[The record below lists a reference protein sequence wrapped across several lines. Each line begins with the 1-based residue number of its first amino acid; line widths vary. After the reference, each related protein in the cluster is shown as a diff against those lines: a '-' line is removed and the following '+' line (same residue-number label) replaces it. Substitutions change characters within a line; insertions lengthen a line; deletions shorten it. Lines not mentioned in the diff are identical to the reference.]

1 MTGLDPTNQP
11 QRTLPRAKITAVIP
25 LYNGA
30 PFIAEAIESILAQS
44 LPADEIIVVDDG
56 STDDG
61 AEIVKRFLDR
71 GPIKLLAKENGG
83 QSSARNLGIRQA
95 EGELIALL
103 DQDDIWY
110 ENHLE
115 VLTKPFMEARPGHH
129 IGLVYGN
136 LDRINRDGR
145 MVRRNFLTESPSPHP
160 KTWIAECVAADM
172 FILPS
177 ASLGSKEAMIR
188 TGLFDERLSGYEDD
202 DLFSRMFSHGF
213 ELVYVPQPVT
223 KWRIYNTSTSYTPR
237 MARSRMIYFRK
248 LVDTY
253 PDEPD
258 AEMYWVR
265 DLIAPRF
272 LGTLLQELVRAT
284 RASSKKA
291 LSVMTDIDVVLPH
304 MRRKKRKRAVRHLSI
319 ARFMLNVD
327 QPGAARAVVRRLI
340 RHL

>member
-115 VLTKPFMEARPGHH
+115 VLTKPFMA
-129 IGLVYGN
+129 
-136 LDRINRDGR
+136 
-145 MVRRNFLTESPSPHP
+145 
-160 KTWIAECVAADM
+160 
-172 FILPS
+172 
-177 ASLGSKEAMIR
+177 
-188 TGLFDERLSGYEDD
+188 
-202 DLFSRMFSHGF
+202 
-213 ELVYVPQPVT
+213 
-223 KWRIYNTSTSYTPR
+223 TSTE
-237 MARSRMIYFRK
+237 A
-248 LVDTY
+248 
-253 PDEPD
+253 
-258 AEMYWVR
+258 
-265 DLIAPRF
+265 IA
-272 LGTLLQELVRAT
+272 TVAW
-284 RASSKKA
+284 
-291 LSVMTDIDVVLPH
+291 
-304 MRRKKRKRAVRHLSI
+304 
-319 ARFMLNVD
+319 
-327 QPGAARAVVRRLI
+327 
-340 RHL
+340 

>member
-1 MTGLDPTNQP
+1 
-11 QRTLPRAKITAVIP
+11 
-25 LYNGA
+25 
-30 PFIAEAIESILAQS
+30 
-44 LPADEIIVVDDG
+44 
-56 STDDG
+56 
-61 AEIVKRFLDR
+61 
-71 GPIKLLAKENGG
+71 
-83 QSSARNLGIRQA
+83 
-95 EGELIALL
+95 
-103 DQDDIWY
+103 
-110 ENHLE
+110 
-115 VLTKPFMEARPGHH
+115 
-129 IGLVYGN
+129 
-136 LDRINRDGR
+136 
-145 MVRRNFLTESPSPHP
+145 
-160 KTWIAECVAADM
+160 
-172 FILPS
+172 
-177 ASLGSKEAMIR
+177 MIR